1 MTQQKNKEIS
11 ILRNSTLYG
20 SRIGSDFFSKML
32 LFLTVTLS
40 RLVIFFLEYPKQGT
54 VKISTFE
61 HARAATYQSLA

>member
-40 RLVIFFLEYPKQGT
+40 GLVIFFLEYPKQG
-54 VKISTFE
+54 SCHLPTF
-61 HARAATYQSLA
+61 SLTES